1 MLGQLMCLCL
11 FLQVHWRVRCTGHM
25 WQHSRAGEQAE
36 AALPKTPRSH
46 AIHRRRSQRVD
57 PRMPA
62 PIPTPSLE
70 LQHAGARPY
79 CVWPRH
85 VAQSVFVLRFIPNNG
100 WDQNHTV
107 IRHDVHKLCNI
118 VSCKKAYFISCVQ
131 MRVLPKLVEPPQNRK
146 RKSWESIFCTRKK
159 SIQGQYCNKM

>member
-11 FLQVHWRVRCTGHM
+11 FLQVHWCVRCTGHM

-36 AALPKTPRSH
+36 ATLPKTPRSH
-46 AIHRRRSQRVD
+46 AIYRRRSQRVD

-62 PIPTPSLE
+62 PVPTPSLE

-79 CVWPRH
+79 CVRPRH
-85 VAQSVFVLRFIPNNG
+85 VAQSVFVLHFIPNNG

-107 IRHDVHKLCNI
+107 IRHDVHKPCNL
-118 VSCKKAYFISCVQ
+118 VSCIKASYSIKYQ
-131 MRVLPKLVEPPQNRK
+131 AEMRVLPNLVCQNHPKIK
-146 RKSWESIFCTRKK
+146 RKTRKA
-159 SIQGQYCNKM
+159 